1 MKYIDTDLVSQVVWL
16 PMTGGFNII
25 TIRSEINIDNI
36 PIKKLNYLWE
46 THNFSRIKS
55 DINDKINIDMA
66 EYNIVRYKLPLL
78 WR

>member
-46 THNFSRIKS
+46 NTIFH
-55 DINDKINIDMA
+55 
-66 EYNIVRYKLPLL
+66 V
-78 WR
+78 